1 MHNVSTSCGFEKI
14 TMNPQQKKR
23 IRFQYRSKLP
33 KRFANCWEE
42 QVANVHKKNTEK
54 NIEEKSLQIDQRDQ
68 LGL

>member
-1 MHNVSTSCGFEKI
+1 
-14 TMNPQQKKR
+14 MNPQQKKR

-33 KRFANCWEE
+33 KRFAKCWEE